1 MKDAIAICSN
11 FHSISLNKPTKI
23 CCGAPGRKCDRR
35 FRQHRFQII
44 YNGGY
49 TSVDC
54 DMYYKGCVAKEHAS
68 RVAKST
74 LNAQQ
79 HFAQISGQRV
89 KTVSAMTWKT
99 LGIRNI
105 HALIAALREARGF
118 RNATRPIGSDI
129 TGTGNLSCV
138 CEDISGGLDGCCF
151 IWTNLSD

>member
-1 MKDAIAICSN
+1 MAVVLVLTVICIINRKD
-11 FHSISLNKPTKI
+11 
-23 CCGAPGRKCDRR
+23 
-35 FRQHRFQII
+35 
-44 YNGGY
+44 
-49 TSVDC
+49 
-54 DMYYKGCVAKEHAS
+54 CVAKLHAS
-68 RVAKST
+68 RVAKSR
-74 LNAQQ
+74 LKAQQ
-79 HFAQISGQRV
+79 HFSKISGQRV

-105 HALIAALREARGF
+105 HALIAALREAGGV

>member
-1 MKDAIAICSN
+1 MAVVLVLTVIC
-11 FHSISLNKPTKI
+11 
-23 CCGAPGRKCDRR
+23 
-35 FRQHRFQII
+35 II
-44 YNGGY
+44 NR
-49 TSVDC
+49 
-54 DMYYKGCVAKEHAS
+54 KGCVAKEHAS
-68 RVAKST
+68 RVAKSRLKT
-74 LNAQQ
+74 EQ
-79 HFAQISGQRV
+79 HFSKISGQGV